1 MRSSAALWPYTRPMH
16 WYFTSESVTEGHP
29 DKVADRIS
37 DSVVDLVLG
46 LDPEGRVACETLVT
60 PEKVIVAGEIGS
72 EADID
77 DASIEQVARDAIA
90 AAGYD
95 DTSASFSEKVPIEV
109 LVGPQSS
116 DIADGVG
123 VSWEWRHGSRDP
135 FDKVG
140 AGDQGIMF
148 GYASNET
155 DELMPAPILYAHR
168 LARRL
173 ADVRKTGTL
182 PYLRPDGKTQ
192 VTMEYHNGRPIGV
205 KRLLIS
211 AHHAPDIS
219 PKEMEQDLWD
229 YVVEPVVKPQLR
241 AGDVEFLV
249 NPSGRF
255 VSGGPEADTGLTG
268 RKIIVDTYGGAA
280 HHGGGCFSGKDATK
294 VDRSGAYAARHA
306 AKSIVAAGLADR
318 CELQISYAIGRA
330 RPFSIRIEAFGTEHV
345 PLDELEEAVLS
356 HDFRP
361 EAIMER
367 FDLRRPIYTPTSAYG
382 HFGRPEFPWEIVDG
396 GSAV

>member
-1 MRSSAALWPYTRPMH
+1 MH

-46 LDPEGRVACETLVT
+46 LDPRGRVACETLVT
-60 PEKVIVAGEIGS
+60 PDRVFVAGEIGTS
-72 EADID
+72 ADVDSTAIEA
-77 DASIEQVARDAIA
+77 VARSAIA

-95 DTSASFSEKVPIEV
+95 DPSASFSDNVPIEV
-109 LVGPQSS
+109 LIGPQSQ
-116 DIADGVG
+116 DIAGGVAE
-123 VSWEWRHGSRDP
+123 SWEWRHGSRDP
-135 FDKVG
+135 LDKVG

-173 ADVRKTGTL
+173 AEVRKTGKL
-182 PYLRPDGKTQ
+182 AYLRPDGKTQ
-192 VTMEYHNGRPIGV
+192 VTMEYHDGRPIGV

-211 AHHAPDIS
+211 AQHAPDVS
-219 PKEMEQDLWD
+219 LEEMEQDLWNLVVD
-229 YVVEPVVKPQLR
+229 PIVEPHLR

-306 AKSIVAAGLADR
+306 AKAVVAAGLADR

-330 RPFSIRIEAFGTEHV
+330 RPFSIRIETFGTEHA
-345 PLDELEEAVLS
+345 PFEEIEKAVLR

-382 HFGRPEFPWEIVDG
+382 HFGRPEFPWEELDG
-396 GSAV
+396 GSAS